1 MRDKLESI
9 IERYNSIQEQMA
21 DQEVLSN
28 PDKLKELAKEYKQL
42 EPLANTGVDYIKILD
57 QIADCESMMES
68 DDLEL
73 KELAAEELSHSKDKK
88 VTLENDLK
96 VQFEYAFIV
105 IHGTPGEDGKL
116 QGYLDMV
123 GVPYNTSSS
132 AISAL
137 TFQKFHCNQFLKN
150 FGINVPEAVI
160 IKPSDE
166 INKKEILK
174 KVGLSCFVKPT
185 DGGSSYGVTKVKKD
199 NELFLA
205 IKEAFN
211 HGTEIVV
218 EENIEGREVTCGVY
232 RVEEGIKALPITEI
246 ISENEYFDYD
256 AKYNGKSKE
265 ITPADLSDFITN
277 KIQSLTKEIYS
288 TLGMRGIVRMDYII
302 SKEGKPFLIEINSVP
317 GMSKESIIPQM
328 LRFQNQELKKILKT
342 NSLFFYQFHKLK

>member
-1 MRDKLESI
+1 M
-9 IERYNSIQEQMA
+9 
-21 DQEVLSN
+21 
-28 PDKLKELAKEYKQL
+28 
-42 EPLANTGVDYIKILD
+42 
-57 QIADCESMMES
+57 
-68 DDLEL
+68 
-73 KELAAEELSHSKDKK
+73 KK
-88 VTLENDLK
+88 VAVIEGGYSKEKAISVKSAQTVFDNLDRTKFAPTRVLIDENEWAAYDDEGRYPIDKNDFSFVKNDLK

-150 FGINVPEAVI
+150 FDINVPEAII
-160 IKPSDE
+160 IKPNDE
-166 INKKEILK
+166 INEKEILK
-174 KVGLSCFVKPT
+174 KVGLPCFVKPT

-199 NELFLA
+199 NELLPA

-211 HGTEIVV
+211 HGTEVVV

-265 ITPADLSDFITN
+265 ITPANLDERMTNNIKDLS
-277 KIQSLTKEIYS
+277 KEIYDI
-288 TLGMRGIVRMDYII
+288 LGMKGIVRMDYII
-302 SKEGKPFLIEINSVP
+302 NDGGISFIIEINSVP
-317 GMSKESIIPQM
+317 GMSKESIIPKM
-328 LRFQNQELKKILKT
+328 TLSSSYSLKRLL
-342 NSLFFYQFHKLK
+342 NKLAL